1 MPYDPRS
8 VREGGNRGID
18 KEFSRKA
25 PQGNFRVIGVDTFD
39 ATDWLEGDFA
49 TIDDAKAHAEK
60 ETHGKQMLKMHIYN
74 DKGRHVEAVGAY

>member
-25 PQGNFRVIGVDTFD
+25 PQGKFRVIGVDTFD
-39 ATDWLEGDFA
+39 ATDWLEGDFD
-49 TIDDAKAHAEK
+49 TIDAAKAHVEK
-60 ETHGKQMLKMHIYN
+60 ETCEKQMLKMHIYN
-74 DKGRHVEAVGAY
+74 EKGKHVEAAGTY